1 MYKYFSIL
9 VNKNKLL
16 IDDINGL
23 NGTLE
28 SAIQDNK
35 ALHNVLNDTMEDVK
49 VLDNRIS
56 KY

>member
-9 VNKNKLL
+9 VNKNELL
-16 IDDINGL
+16 IDDISGL

-28 SAIQDNK
+28 SAVQDNK
-35 ALHNVLNDTMEDVK
+35 DLHNVLNDTMDDVK

>member
-28 SAIQDNK
+28 SAVQDNK